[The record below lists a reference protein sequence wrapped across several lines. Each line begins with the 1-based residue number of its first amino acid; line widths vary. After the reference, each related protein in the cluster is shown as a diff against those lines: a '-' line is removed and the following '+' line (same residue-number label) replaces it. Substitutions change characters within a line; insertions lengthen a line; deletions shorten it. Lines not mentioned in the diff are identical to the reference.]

1 MGKKSKDKKI
11 HKHKHKRSHR
21 DSSHSEHPSNEQ
33 TINEQPRLEQPRTRI
48 RLSYRRTDD
57 DDNPRVENNSQVQ
70 DNNEEEDIVDDQMDV
85 NVEDNAIASTSR
97 ENPRRTILRLKFN
110 PDSPSKKSKK
120 RKHKHKR
127 RTEVIEAASSHS
139 HEKANKGKRKAQDL
153 IEGPNFEE
161 SDRKQ
166 NDNDDDIKSTHSR
179 KKVKHQRNIEL
190 NENVAVSEN
199 INTQSSLNKQSRQGS
214 HNVVIVEDSL
224 KDVNLSNGD
233 NMVTSTN
240 ENVTMSLNK
249 EISKEVQDYKNKKE
263 IEKSST
269 QDLSNQKHISG
280 EDTKKQL
287 KRVSGKKPLEHIEI
301 GPSIYSQDRKEVSG
315 ITSSYQLRE
324 KRSYPPSFKDANK
337 SDESRP
343 SKVHKTIQSFQEGV
357 CVIASP
363 KSSEIHISQQHKV
376 AATKYPDISE
386 DVNGKS
392 TIKDVTT
399 SSSIK
404 SGSVRKLGRPPKL
417 LQDTR
422 NNIQR
427 NWTWQKK
434 KKDLKT
440 ILNKLLDSFEKKD
453 AYGFF
458 LEPVDTSI
466 VTDYSTIITNPMDL
480 GTMRRKVENNEYP
493 SIDAFKDDLAI
504 ICNNCKT
511 YNAPETLYYKS
522 AEKLWAF
529 GEKSIERERDSIL
542 LEEEKAKALEEIID
556 IEYGGKKANIN
567 NSSRGSSVS
576 SRPIRQPRRTK
587 RGDPRKQFAQDGS
600 VLPFGNPEE
609 LLPKAQPFGETPLL
623 TVISSKAQRP
633 ARFEDYGPFATL
645 GMDAPY
651 YSPSEKEYFYNIYG
665 DERGYAYSQSIKNFV
680 KDMGDEMNTQV
691 DNFLNKLTRG
701 AYSVDQQIANM
712 EAEPIDTSAVLDTEF
727 GPVNVGN
734 ELSQIRRLPELRKHR
749 AELEMWQNEKIDL
762 DFLVSDQEASSML
775 ATLGNTSF
783 QEMLDLNAKSLAEL
797 IAVKNNENAV
807 ARQGTQKQLV
817 DDVQHRLFQLA
828 QHAPRSEIKSHTIS
842 PMQSYVMPV
851 PVVVPQATETLIP
864 KHATSGVEQN
874 DPISALA
881 PSLPEFPAISGKG
894 RTKPCNYNPAGKC
907 ANCQTI
913 DTPGWRAG
921 ETSDQKLCNA
931 AAHRR
936 QKTDPAVA
944 RLIEK
949 ADQLHQERTQRR
961 LRETAEEDEAKD
973 EVLESVAKNEA
984 DEDEELEDID
994 AIVNAPPPKEIVVK
1008 VSQKSAIDE
1017 DTFATN
1023 HGNDDVYQQTNED
1036 EAYNAEEKT
1045 QGESK
1050 STNSELNHH
1059 EEIKD
1064 DIKEQEGD
1072 KSIKEEPKLTEVE
1085 SDSKHDDW

>member
-1 MGKKSKDKKI
+1 MGKKSKDKKT

-21 DSSHSEHPSNEQ
+21 DSSQSASSEQQREFLARLSNEQ

-57 DDNPRVENNSQVQ
+57 DDNPRVESSSQVQ
-70 DNNEEEDIVDDQMDV
+70 DNNEEEDLVDDQMNV
-85 NVEDNAIASTSR
+85 NVEDNEIASAPR
-97 ENPRRTILRLKFN
+97 ETPRRTILRLKFN
-110 PDSPSKKSKK
+110 PDSSSKKNKK

-127 RTEVIEAASSHS
+127 RSEVIEASSSHS
-139 HEKANKGKRKAQDL
+139 HEKVNKGKRKARDL
-153 IEGPNFEE
+153 IEGSNLED

-166 NDNDDDIKSTHSR
+166 SDKGDDIVLTHSR
-179 KKVKHQRNIEL
+179 KKVKHQRNIDVNEIVAAG
-190 NENVAVSEN
+190 ENV
-199 INTQSSLNKQSRQGS
+199 NTQSSLNDQSKQVSP
-214 HNVVIVEDSL
+214 NVVDVEDSL
-224 KDVNLSNGD
+224 TDVNLSSGVNTD
-233 NMVTSTN
+233 TSKA
-240 ENVTMSLNK
+240 ENVTISFNK
-249 EISKEVQDYKNKKE
+249 EISKVIQDIKNKE
-263 IEKSST
+263 ENEKSST
-269 QDLSNQKHISG
+269 HDLSNQKQLSG
-280 EDTKKQL
+280 EGTKNQL
-287 KRVSGKKPLEHIEI
+287 KRVAGKKPLEHIVEA
-301 GPSIYSQDRKEVSG
+301 GPSIYAQDRKEVSG

-324 KRSYPPSFKDANK
+324 KRSYPPSFKDVNK
-337 SDESRP
+337 PDESRP
-343 SKVHKTIQSFQEGV
+343 SKVHKVSLKTVQSFQEGAG
-357 CVIASP
+357 VITSP
-363 KSSEIHISQQHKV
+363 KSSEIHTSQQTKF
-376 AATKYPDISE
+376 ATTKYHDISE

-399 SSSIK
+399 SPSTK
-404 SGSVRKLGRPPKL
+404 AGPVRKLGRPPKS
-417 LQDTR
+417 LQEAR

-480 GTMRRKVENNEYP
+480 GTMRKKVANNEYTT
-493 SIDAFKDDLAI
+493 IDAFKDDLAI

-556 IEYGGKKANIN
+556 IEYGGKKSNIN
-567 NSSRGSSVS
+567 VGNNASSRGSSVS
-576 SRPIRQPRRTK
+576 SRPLRQPRRTK

-600 VLPFGNPEE
+600 VLPFGNPGE
-609 LLPKAQPFGETPLL
+609 LLPKARPFGETPLL

-680 KDMGDEMNTQV
+680 KDMGDEMNSQV
-691 DNFLNKLTRG
+691 DKFLNKLTRG

-712 EAEPIDTSAVLDTEF
+712 ETEPIDTSAVLDTEF

-734 ELSQIRRLPELRKHR
+734 ELGQIRRLPELRKQR

-807 ARQGTQKQLV
+807 AHQGTQKQLV

-828 QHAPRSEIKSHTIS
+828 QHAPRSEIKSRAIS

-851 PVVVPQATETLIP
+851 PVVGSQATKTQIP
-864 KHATSGVEQN
+864 KHSTSGVEQN

-881 PSLPEFPAISGKG
+881 PSLPEFLAISGKG

-907 ANCQTI
+907 ANCQTT

-921 ETSDQKLCNA
+921 ETSDQKLCN
-931 AAHRR
+931 
-936 QKTDPAVA
+936 
-944 RLIEK
+944 
-949 ADQLHQERTQRR
+949 
-961 LRETAEEDEAKD
+961 
-973 EVLESVAKNEA
+973 
-984 DEDEELEDID
+984 
-994 AIVNAPPPKEIVVK
+994 
-1008 VSQKSAIDE
+1008 
-1017 DTFATN
+1017 
-1023 HGNDDVYQQTNED
+1023 
-1036 EAYNAEEKT
+1036 
-1045 QGESK
+1045 
-1050 STNSELNHH
+1050 
-1059 EEIKD
+1059 
-1064 DIKEQEGD
+1064 
-1072 KSIKEEPKLTEVE
+1072 
-1085 SDSKHDDW
+1085 